1 MGNLS
6 TFFPAVSSS
15 NVLEIVQGSSD
26 GRTITVNDNSYV
38 LQNVTSK
45 QFGSTSYATVTGS
58 PITYT
63 PPADAKSV
71 LYRFDMKW
79 GSRYRKSNNTRG
91 SSGISHY
98 YIDIDGTVITKSK
111 TTISGNYSG
120 SHNHFHQGWT
130 HTFYWVFDL
139 TVASDNA
146 SQGKFASWTS
156 DKTISV
162 KFRNYSSTYRS
173 SPHSN
178 YWRDGSNVYSTDAD
192 TYSWRKP
199 TLTVI
204 AYG

>member
-1 MGNLS
+1 MGNLTDS
-6 TFFPAVSSS
+6 FPAASSS
-15 NVLEIVQGSSD
+15 NVLEIVQGSAD

-45 QFGSTSYATVTGS
+45 QFGTTSYATVTGS

-63 PPADAKSV
+63 PPADAKSI

-79 GSRYRKSNNTRG
+79 GSRYNTNNTRG
-91 SSGISHY
+91 STGISHY

-120 SHNHFHQGWT
+120 SHNSFHQGWT

-139 TVASDNA
+139 TVSSDNA
-146 SQGKFASWTS
+146 AQGKFANWNS

-162 KFRNYSSTYRS
+162 KFRDYSSTYRS

-178 YWRDGSNVYSTDAD
+178 YWRDGTSLYTGNSD

>member
-1 MGNLS
+1 MGNLTDS
-6 TFFPAVSSS
+6 FPAASSS
-15 NVLEIVQGSSD
+15 NVLEIVQGSAD

-45 QFGSTSYATVTGS
+45 QFGTTSYATVTGS

-79 GSRYRKSNNTRG
+79 GSRYNTNNTRG
-91 SSGISHY
+91 STGISHY

-120 SHNHFHQGWT
+120 NHAHFHQGWT

-139 TVASDNA
+139 TVSSDNA

-156 DKTISV
+156 DKTISI
-162 KFRNYSSTYRS
+162 KFRDYSSTYRS

-178 YWRDGSNVYSTDAD
+178 YFRDGTSVYSTNSDA
-192 TYSWRKP
+192 YSWRKP

>member
-1 MGNLS
+1 MGNLTDS
-6 TFFPAVSSS
+6 FPAASSS
-15 NVLEIVQGSSD
+15 NVLEIIQGSAD

-45 QFGSTSYATVTGS
+45 QFGTTSYATVTGS

-63 PPADAKSV
+63 PPANAKSV

-79 GSRYRKSNNTRG
+79 GSRYNTNDTRG
-91 SSGISHY
+91 STGISHY

-120 SHNHFHQGWT
+120 NHGHFHQGWT
-130 HTFYWVFDL
+130 HAFYWVFDL

-162 KFRNYSSTYRS
+162 KFRDYSGTYRS

-178 YWRDGSNVYSTDAD
+178 YFRDGTSVYSGNAD
-192 TYSWRKP
+192 TYSWRDP
-199 TLTVI
+199 VITVI

>member
-6 TFFPAVSSS
+6 DIFPPPASS
-15 NVLEIVQGSSD
+15 NVLEVIQGSSD
-26 GRTITVNDNSYV
+26 GRTINLNSNSYA

-45 QFGSTSYATVTGS
+45 QFGTTSYATVTGS

-63 PPADAKSV
+63 PPENSKYV

-79 GSRYRKSNNTRG
+79 GSRYRPTDNTRG
-91 SSGISHY
+91 STGISHY
-98 YIDIDGTVITKSK
+98 YIDVDGTVVTKSK

-120 SHNHFHQGWT
+120 NHGHFHQGWT

-139 TVASDNA
+139 TASTDNA
-146 SQGKFASWTS
+146 SQGKFTNWSS

-162 KFRNYSSTYRS
+162 KFRDYNSTYRS
-173 SPHSN
+173 TPHSN
-178 YWRDGSNVYSTDAD
+178 YWRDGTSIYNASDL
-192 TYSWRKP
+192 YSWRKP